1 MREVWKV
8 TELSVYPEYSG
19 GYKTVVAAK
28 TVPKGVNS
36 LCLSFKKKKKC
47 SLDFPLEIMNTNKHK
62 SLNEKSINPHIT
74 HS

>member
-8 TELSVYPEYSG
+8 TALSVYPEYSG

-36 LCLSFKKKKKC
+36 LCLSFKKKKKMQPGL
-47 SLDFPLEIMNTNKHK
+47 SLRNYEYQ
-62 SLNEKSINPHIT
+62 
-74 HS
+74 

>member
-8 TELSVYPEYSG
+8 TALSVYPEYSG

-36 LCLSFKKKKKC
+36 LCLSFKKKKKNAAWT
-47 SLDFPLEIMNTNKHK
+47 FP
-62 SLNEKSINPHIT
+62 
-74 HS
+74 